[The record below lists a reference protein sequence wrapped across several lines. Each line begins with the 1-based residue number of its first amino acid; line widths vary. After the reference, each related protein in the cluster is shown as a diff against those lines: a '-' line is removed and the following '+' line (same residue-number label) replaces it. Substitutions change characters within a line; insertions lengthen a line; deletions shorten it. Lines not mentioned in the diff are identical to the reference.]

1 MEVSLE
7 LKIAARGWHVYGKT
21 IWQSP
26 RKEEKLMTE
35 KEKSKE
41 AYRSVCCCLDTEK
54 KE

>member
-26 RKEEKLMTE
+26 RKEEKLTTE
-35 KEKSKE
+35 KEKNKE
-41 AYRSVCCCLDTEK
+41 ATNYWY
-54 KE
+54 